1 MNKLL
6 EEFFTNISR
15 KKNRVNLRNLVN
27 IVNPIVSLRHAIK
40 WDLHRK
46 RLVDLTK
53 IVINNLLCNALLLH
67 FHIFILYE
75 KNRQTY
81 KKRI

>member
-27 IVNPIVSLRHAIK
+27 IVNPIVSLRHVKK
-40 WDLHRK
+40 WDLHK
-46 RLVDLTK
+46 KHLVDLTK
-53 IVINNLLCNALLLH
+53 IVINNLLFEFSFLYLMNVKLH
-67 FHIFILYE
+67 WG
-75 KNRQTY
+75 
-81 KKRI
+81 